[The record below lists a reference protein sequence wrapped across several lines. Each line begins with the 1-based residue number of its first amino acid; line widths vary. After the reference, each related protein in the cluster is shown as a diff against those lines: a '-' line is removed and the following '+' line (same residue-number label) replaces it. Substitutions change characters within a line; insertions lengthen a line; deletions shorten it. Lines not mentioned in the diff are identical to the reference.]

1 MRLVKS
7 IFIFVLLGPLAASCT
22 GRQTSVVIKQG
33 NPQQFIISGNGILD
47 VFTVNG
53 PDPKRRSYMKVYW
66 EIAPLEDFDV
76 IRFREQ
82 GPIIYGQVP
91 LGFRQVNPAQGQP
104 PPISEGSPYGVQL
117 AIRNGGGVSI
127 LFAVHEGKI
136 VTEADG
142 D

>member
-7 IFIFVLLGPLAASCT
+7 VLFLLLGSLAVSCT

-33 NPQQFIISGNGILD
+33 NPQQFIISGHGLLD
-47 VFTVNG
+47 VFAVNG
-53 PDPKRRSYMKVYW
+53 PDPKRPSYMKIYW

-91 LGFRQVNPAQGQP
+91 SGFRQVNPPQGEP
-104 PPISEGSPYGVQL
+104 PPITEGSPYGVQL
-117 AIRNGGGVSI
+117 AIRNGGGVNM